1 MLLFWLSHFYFV
13 MWVLIMLLV
22 IILCDVYAEW
32 IILNVIMLI
41 GIIMSAIML
50 NVNQN
55 KCRYI
60 QCCHTQGHVDYL
72 TIRGLVLVS
81 QL

>member
-1 MLLFWLSHFYFV
+1 
-13 MWVLIMLLV
+13 MWVLIMLIV
-22 IILCDVYAEW
+22 IILCDVHAEW
-32 IILNVIMLI
+32 IILSV
-41 GIIMSAIML
+41 IML

-55 KCRYI
+55 KCRYV

-72 TIRGLVLVS
+72 TIRQGLVLVS